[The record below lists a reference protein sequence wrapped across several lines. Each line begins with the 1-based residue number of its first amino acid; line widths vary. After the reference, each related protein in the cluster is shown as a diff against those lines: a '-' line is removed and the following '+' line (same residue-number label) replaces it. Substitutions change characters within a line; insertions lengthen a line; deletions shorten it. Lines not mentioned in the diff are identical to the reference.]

1 MSSSAQPESNP
12 VRPSGGSAPDEAII
26 PALATGS
33 DDKITP
39 TIVGDAD
46 VSTVQSSTAG
56 MINRADP
63 MDFGRHRRD
72 NVNKKQM
79 AIDHPK
85 GNKRKLTKF
94 YTRQNELIDQFLGAD
109 DEERLKVEE
118 DEKNQPKIQFAI
130 WASFVLNFLLFVI
143 QLYAAV
149 STGSL
154 ALFATATDAFMDFV
168 SSLVM
173 LVTSALAV
181 RPSVY
186 KYPVGRTRIETIGII
201 LFCCLMTTVA
211 VQLLIESGRRLAEGE
226 SDSEALHLVPIILIS
241 VAIFTKGSLMFYCLA
256 YRKYPS
262 VHVFYIDHRNDIAV
276 NSFGLIMAI
285 VGNKFM
291 WYLDP
296 LGAILIA
303 LLILF
308 SWVSNAFEQVWLLVG
323 KSAPRAF
330 LSKLVYMSMNHDERI
345 VKVDTCRAY
354 HAGQR
359 YYVEIDVVMDEDTP
373 LRISHDVAQELQ
385 RKVEGLGDVER
396 AFVHVDYEHDHS
408 IHTEHKPL
416 FEKKKKSRTLREL
429 DTQRTR
435 PYTSS
440 PRIDDRKPRAIR
452 ARTPHRQETKKGSPP
467 AARPTMQPTSSLR
480 VLGYRHLRLTTKDV
494 NKGFYKGNRTGSM
507 GSHTRYGGYKIDWA
521 KVRTFAVPERLFEA
535 DFKLTPFVGGTMRKV
550 RGQYDT
556 AEGPRNP
563 AAYLESWKLQNGRT

>member
-1 MSSSAQPESNP
+1 MSTSAQPESNP
-12 VRPSGGSAPDEAII
+12 VWSSGGSAPDEAIV

-39 TIVGDAD
+39 TVVGDAD

-154 ALFATATDAFMDFV
+154 AL
-168 SSLVM
+168 
-173 LVTSALAV
+173 
-181 RPSVY
+181 
-186 KYPVGRTRIETIGII
+186 
-201 LFCCLMTTVA
+201 
-211 VQLLIESGRRLAEGE
+211 LIESGRRLAEGE
-226 SDSEALHLVPIILIS
+226 RDSEALHLVPIILIS

-285 VGNKFM
+285 VGNKFV

-359 YYVEIDVVMDEDTP
+359 YYVEIDVVMGEDTP

-416 FEKKKKSRTLREL
+416 FEKKKKSRTLREIL
-429 DTQRTR
+429 T
-435 PYTSS
+435 
-440 PRIDDRKPRAIR
+440 K
-452 ARTPHRQETKKGSPP
+452 TKKETEQSTQDGV
-467 AARPTMQPTSSLR
+467 ATS
-480 VLGYRHLRLTTKDV
+480 
-494 NKGFYKGNRTGSM
+494 
-507 GSHTRYGGYKIDWA
+507 
-521 KVRTFAVPERLFEA
+521 
-535 DFKLTPFVGGTMRKV
+535 GT
-550 RGQYDT
+550 
-556 AEGPRNP
+556 
-563 AAYLESWKLQNGRT
+563 S